1 MSLYADQKK
10 KIEYYKARIIQ
21 DFARK
26 GIYPD
31 DSRISSQISNINT
44 MSSIL
49 QYIDVGRNESFDA
62 DKFNED
68 MLRIWQDLKI
78 LYELAYEITVKDY
91 EELQLWCETYLSE
104 LQNMAS
110 TYRYKTSLELNST
123 YLGTTI
129 FYQSSGFDITNNNGT
144 VKINLGTVVTEEQA
158 KLACIFNC
166 DDVRQR
172 DVIFMFEDQN
182 GLISN
187 CSPYDYNHDFLSVP
201 GQLNKNTYSVT
212 LSGEN
217 VRTSFICTPESL
229 SGKLSYNNKYK
240 LYGGEGYIAFNYIS
254 KVYAQKIPGVPAEL
268 TEGGMA
274 TFYIL
279 NGTYATFEFS
289 ATPRSKNFEGLKI
302 SNMKHCHKIVIEHDS
317 YLSFDFV
324 TDGTIFATC
333 QDGRI
338 TDGELMYPAADK
350 INDIFIEEYSVGD
363 KVAYNVSVL
372 VSPVRNGNV
381 PVINAVAIKQL
392 SALEAI
398 S

>member
-10 KIEYYKARIIQ
+10 KIEYYSSRIIQ

-31 DSRISSQISNINT
+31 DRRISEQISNINT

-49 QYIDVGRNESFDA
+49 QYIEVGRNELFDT

-91 EELQLWCETYLSE
+91 EELQLWCETHLSE

-110 TYRYKTSLELNST
+110 TYRYKTSLELNTT

-129 FYQSSGFDITNNNGT
+129 FYQSSGFNVTNSNGT
-144 VKINLGTVVTEEQA
+144 VKINLGTVETEEQA

-166 DDVRQR
+166 DEIQRQN
-172 DVIFMFEDQN
+172 VIFMFKDQN

-187 CSPYDYNHDFLSVP
+187 CSPYDYNHDFFSVP
-201 GQLNKNTYSVT
+201 GQLNKNTYNVT

-229 SGKLSYNNKYK
+229 SGKLSYSHKYK
-240 LYGGEGYIAFNYIS
+240 LYGGEGYISFNYFS
-254 KVYAQKIPGVPAEL
+254 KVYTKKTPGIPAEL
-268 TEGGMA
+268 TDGGIA

-279 NGTYATFEFS
+279 NGTYANFEFS
-289 ATPRSKNFEGLKI
+289 TIPKSKSFEGLTI
-302 SNMKHCHKIVIEHDS
+302 SDMKHCHKVVIEHDD
-317 YLSFDFV
+317 YLNFDFT
-324 TDGTIFATC
+324 TDGIIYATC
-333 QDGRI
+333 QEGRI
-338 TDGELMYPAADK
+338 TDGELIYPAADK
-350 INDIFIEEYSVGD
+350 ISDIFIEEYSVGD
-363 KVAYNVSVL
+363 KVKYDVSVL
-372 VSPVRNGNV
+372 ISPVRSGNV
-381 PVINAVAIKQL
+381 PVINAIAIKQL

>member
-10 KIEYYKARIIQ
+10 KIEYYSSRIIQ

-31 DSRISSQISNINT
+31 DRRISSQIANINT

-49 QYIDVGRNESFDA
+49 QYIEVGRNESFDTS
-62 DKFNED
+62 KFNED

-129 FYQSSGFDITNNNGT
+129 FHQSSGFNVINNNGT
-144 VKINLGTVVTEEQA
+144 VKINLGSIKTEEQA

-166 DDVRQR
+166 DEVQQR
-172 DVIFMFEDQN
+172 NVIFTFKDQE
-182 GLISN
+182 GLLSN
-187 CSPYDYNHDFLSVP
+187 CSPYDYNHDFFLVP
-201 GQLNKNTYSVT
+201 GQLKKNTYNVT

-217 VRTSFICTPESL
+217 VRTSFVCTPSSL
-229 SGKLSYNNKYK
+229 DGKLSYNNKYK
-240 LYGGEGYIAFNYIS
+240 LYGGEGYVSFNYLS
-254 KVYAQKIPGVPAEL
+254 KVYTKKVPGIPVEL
-268 TEGGMA
+268 TNGGIA
-274 TFYIL
+274 VFYIL
-279 NGTYATFEFS
+279 DGTYATFEFS
-289 ATPRSKNFEGLKI
+289 TTPRSKNFEGLKI
-302 SNMKHCHKIVIEHDS
+302 SDMKHCHKVVIEHDS
-317 YLSFDFV
+317 YLSFDFA
-324 TDGTIFATC
+324 TDGTIYATC

-338 TDGELMYPAADK
+338 TDGELIYPAADK
-350 INDIFIEEYSVGD
+350 ISDILIEEYSVGD
-363 KVAYNVSVL
+363 TVKYDVSVL
-372 VSPVRNGNV
+372 VSPVRSGNI
-381 PVINAVAIKQL
+381 PVINAIAIKQL
-392 SALEAI
+392 SALETI